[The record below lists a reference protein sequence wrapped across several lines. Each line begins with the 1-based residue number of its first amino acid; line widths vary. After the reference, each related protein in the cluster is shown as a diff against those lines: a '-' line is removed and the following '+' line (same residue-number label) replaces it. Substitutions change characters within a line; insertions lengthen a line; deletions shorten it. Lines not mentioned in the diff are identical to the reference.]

1 MKLTKNAS
9 SNVISL
15 SAANFFS
22 KRRSSLLNGTMALAI
37 VGAMA
42 APLVLAPITAQAE
55 PVRVNAPAMPSFV
68 ALVEA
73 VQPTVVS
80 VRVRSEIKEEDR
92 LSGVPPMFRDMPKDH
107 PLQKFFR
114 EYGRPGGDA
123 PQKKAPRKR
132 YDQSQ
137 GSGFF
142 ISDDGFVV
150 TNEHV
155 VEGGTEFT
163 IVTSEGDELDATLV
177 GSDKRSDLALLKVEG
192 KEKFEYVAFAED
204 TPSVGEWVVAVGN
217 PFGLGGTVTA
227 GIVSARGRDIGAGIY
242 DDFLQI
248 DASVNRGNSGGPA
261 FNVKGEVVGVNSAI
275 VSPSGG
281 NVGIAFAIPAATAK
295 KIISDLKEDGAVTR
309 GWLGVQI
316 QPVTKDIAESL
327 GLENENGTLV
337 AETQEGTP
345 AEKAGFTA
353 GDIIL
358 KVDGKEVNGPREL
371 AKVIAGYEP
380 DTDVEITYWR
390 DGDIKTATVTLGTI
404 PDEKKKASVT
414 KNKDANTALVD
425 SLGLELATAEQAGV
439 DEEGVVVT
447 KVAPDGPAA
456 DKGLAPGAIITEVA
470 GVTVKTPT
478 DVAEQVEK
486 AREQGRKAVLLRVTR
501 GENTLF
507 VAIPL
512 EGNEDKE

>member
-1 MKLTKNAS
+1 M
-9 SNVISL
+9 
-15 SAANFFS
+15 
-22 KRRSSLLNGTMALAI
+22 
-37 VGAMA
+37 
-42 APLVLAPITAQAE
+42 
-55 PVRVNAPAMPSFV
+55 
-68 ALVEA
+68 
-73 VQPTVVS
+73 
-80 VRVRSEIKEEDR
+80 
-92 LSGVPPMFRDMPKDH
+92 
-107 PLQKFFR
+107 
-114 EYGRPGGDA
+114 
-123 PQKKAPRKR
+123 
-132 YDQSQ
+132 
-137 GSGFF
+137 
-142 ISDDGFVV
+142 
-150 TNEHV
+150 
-155 VEGGTEFT
+155 
-163 IVTSEGDELDATLV
+163 
-177 GSDKRSDLALLKVEG
+177 
-192 KEKFEYVAFAED
+192 AFAD
-204 TPSVGEWVVAVGN
+204 VTPLVGEWVVAVGN

-345 AEKAGFTA
+345 AEKAGFIA

-358 KVDGKEVNGPREL
+358 KVDGEEVNGPREL

-414 KNKDANTALVD
+414 KSKDANTALVD

-501 GENTLF
+501 GGNTLF

-512 EGNEDKE
+512 EGNEYKE

>member
-1 MKLTKNAS
+1 MKLTKNTN
-9 SNVISL
+9 SNVVSL
-15 SAANFFS
+15 SAAKTTS
-22 KRRSSLLNGTMALAI
+22 KRRSRLLNGTMALAI
-37 VGAMA
+37 AGAMV
-42 APLVLAPITAQAE
+42 APLTLVPASAQAE
-55 PVRVNAPAMPSFV
+55 PVRVKAPAMPNFV
-68 ALVEA
+68 GLVDA
-73 VQPTVVS
+73 VRPTVVS
-80 VRVRSEIKEEDR
+80 VRVRSEVKEDDR
-92 LSGVPPMFRDMPKDH
+92 MSGIPPMFRDMPEDH

-114 EYGRPGGDA
+114 EFGIPHGESQ
-123 PQKKAPRKR
+123 QKKAPRKR
-132 YDQSQ
+132 FDQSQ

-155 VEGGTEFT
+155 VNGGTEFT
-163 IVTSEGDELDATLV
+163 IVTSEGDELEATLV

-192 KEKFEYVAFAED
+192 KEKFQYVAFAEEA
-204 TPSVGEWVVAVGN
+204 PLVGEWVVAVGN
-217 PFGLGGTVTA
+217 PFGLGGTVTS

-281 NVGIAFAIPAATAK
+281 NVGIAFAIPAQTAK
-295 KIISDLKEDGAVTR
+295 KIISDLKEDGSVTR

-327 GLENENGTLV
+327 GLDSENGTLV
-337 AETQEGTP
+337 AEVQGDTP
-345 AEKAGFTA
+345 AKAAGFQA

-358 KVDGKEVNGPREL
+358 KVNDEEVNGPREL
-371 AKVIAGYEP
+371 AKVIAGYSPNTE
-380 DTDVEITYWR
+380 VEITYWR
-390 DGDIKTATVTLGTI
+390 NGDIDTTTVKLGAIPEEKNQASAT
-404 PDEKKKASVT
+404 KS
-414 KNKDANTALVD
+414 KDANTALVD
-425 SLGLELATAEQAGV
+425 SLGIELATAEQAGADV
-439 DEEGVVVT
+439 EGVVVT
-447 KVAPDGPAA
+447 QVDPDGPAA
-456 DKGLAPGAIITEVA
+456 DKGITPGSVITEVA
-470 GVTVKTPT
+470 GIKVVTPT

-501 GENTLF
+501 GDNTLF

-512 EGNEDKE
+512 ENGDN

>member
-1 MKLTKNAS
+1 M
-9 SNVISL
+9 
-15 SAANFFS
+15 
-22 KRRSSLLNGTMALAI
+22 
-37 VGAMA
+37 
-42 APLVLAPITAQAE
+42 
-55 PVRVNAPAMPSFV
+55 
-68 ALVEA
+68 
-73 VQPTVVS
+73 
-80 VRVRSEIKEEDR
+80 
-92 LSGVPPMFRDMPKDH
+92 
-107 PLQKFFR
+107 
-114 EYGRPGGDA
+114 
-123 PQKKAPRKR
+123 
-132 YDQSQ
+132 
-137 GSGFF
+137 
-142 ISDDGFVV
+142 
-150 TNEHV
+150 

-163 IVTSEGDELDATLV
+163 IVTSEGDELEATLV
-177 GSDKRSDLALLKVEG
+177 GADKRSDLALLKVESE
-192 KEKFEYVAFAED
+192 EKFEYVAFAD
-204 TPSVGEWVVAVGN
+204 DAPLVGSWVVAVGN

-281 NVGIAFAIPAATAK
+281 NVGIAFAIPAQTAK

-327 GLENENGTLV
+327 GLDNENGTLV
-337 AETQEGTP
+337 AEVQGDTP
-345 AEKAGFTA
+345 AKAAGFQA

-358 KVDGKEVNGPREL
+358 KVDGEEVNGPREL
-371 AKVIAGYEP
+371 AKVIAGYSPNTE
-380 DTDVEITYWR
+380 VEIEYWR
-390 DGDIKTATVTLGTI
+390 DGEINTATVKLGTI
-404 PDEKKKASVT
+404 PEEKQQASA
-414 KNKDANTALVD
+414 KQSEDANTALVD
-425 SLGLELATAEQAGV
+425 SLGLELATAEEAGV

-447 KVAPDGPAA
+447 KVDPDGPAA

-470 GVTVKTPT
+470 NVKVQSPA

-512 EGNEDKE
+512 EKGDE

>member
-9 SNVISL
+9 SNVVSL
-15 SAANFFS
+15 SAAKTTS
-22 KRRSSLLNGTMALAI
+22 KRRSRLLNGTMALAI
-37 VGAMA
+37 AGAMV
-42 APLVLAPITAQAE
+42 APLTLVPATSQAE
-55 PVRVNAPAMPSFV
+55 PVRVDVPAMPNFV
-68 ALVEA
+68 GLVEA

-80 VRVRSEIKEEDR
+80 VRVRSEVKEHDR
-92 LSGVPPMFRDMPKDH
+92 LSGIPPMFRDMPDDH

-114 EYGRPGGDA
+114 EFGGKGGE
-123 PQKKAPRKR
+123 QKKKAPPRKR
-132 YDQSQ
+132 FDQSQ

-142 ISDDGFVV
+142 ISDDGYVV

-163 IVTSEGDELDATLV
+163 IVTSEGDELEATLV
-177 GSDKRSDLALLKVEG
+177 GADKRSDLALLKVESE
-192 KEKFEYVAFAED
+192 EKFEYVAFAD
-204 TPSVGEWVVAVGN
+204 DAPLVGSWVVAVGN

-281 NVGIAFAIPAATAK
+281 NVGIAFAIPAQTAK

-327 GLENENGTLV
+327 GLDNENGTLV
-337 AETQEGTP
+337 AEVQGDTP
-345 AEKAGFTA
+345 AKAAGFQA

-358 KVDGKEVNGPREL
+358 KVDGEEVNGPREL
-371 AKVIAGYEP
+371 AKVIAGYSPNTE
-380 DTDVEITYWR
+380 VEIEYWR
-390 DGDIKTATVTLGTI
+390 DGEINTATVKLGTI
-404 PDEKKKASVT
+404 PEEKQQASA
-414 KNKDANTALVD
+414 KQSEDANTALVD
-425 SLGLELATAEQAGV
+425 SLGLELATAEEAGV

-447 KVAPDGPAA
+447 KVDPDGPAA

-470 GVTVKTPT
+470 NVKVQSPA

-512 EGNEDKE
+512 EKGDE